1 MKSNKWYNRQL
12 PGKTTLN
19 LEYLEDLGSG
29 MGLKKYI
36 AKKTVQE
43 YIPNTDHGSKTIS
56 QLLSSQKNI
65 AAPKAQTS
73 TITSQTTQAAKP
85 QGSMFSS
92 NTSTTTTTTQASA
105 TTGTGAGAA
114 PANKP
119 QGGLFAGSGATTQS
133 QATTAATAN
142 KPQGGM
148 FGGST
153 TQGTGT
159 QGTAPAAG
167 AGTGTGTGGGL
178 FGNKATVTTTPTT
191 TTTTGTGT
199 ANTTTGTTANKPQGG
214 LFGNAAGGGA
224 TSTQQ
229 AKPQGTAG
237 TAPLQVQTTGL
248 FAQKTQ
254 SPDNA
259 TPLFPKSK

>member
-153 TQGTGT
+153 TQGT
-159 QGTAPAAG
+159 APAAG
-167 AGTGTGTGGGL
+167 AGTGTGGGL
-178 FGNKATVTTTPTT
+178 FGNKATATTTPTT
-191 TTTTGTGT
+191 TTTTGT
-199 ANTTTGTTANKPQGG
+199 ANTTTGTTPNKPQGG
-214 LFGNAAGGGA
+214 LFGNAAGGT